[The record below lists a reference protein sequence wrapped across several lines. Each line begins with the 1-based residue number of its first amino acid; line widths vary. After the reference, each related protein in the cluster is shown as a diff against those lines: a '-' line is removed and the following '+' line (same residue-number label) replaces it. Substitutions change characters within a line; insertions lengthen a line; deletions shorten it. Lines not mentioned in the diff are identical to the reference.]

1 MYIKI
6 FRVLLTL
13 LVAMALHM
21 PALSYASNVPEY
33 KIKAAFIYNF
43 ARFTQWQDGSGD
55 LNICI
60 YGKDPFDSY
69 IDDLKGKKINNK
81 TVKVIRTQI
90 IEDVKF
96 CHIAFLNII
105 PPEKH
110 LFERALKKID
120 SANVLTIADAD
131 NVTQYGVMIG
141 LVIENDKVG
150 FKVNHTV
157 AKASNL
163 EISSQLLKLAKEVI

>member
-1 MYIKI
+1 MLMI
-6 FRVLLTL
+6 
-13 LVAMALHM
+13 AMASQV
-21 PALSYASNVPEY
+21 PALSFASNVSEY

-43 ARFTQWQDGSGD
+43 ARFTQWQDD
-55 LNICI
+55 KDTINICI
-60 YGKDPFDSY
+60 FGKDPFDTH
-69 IDDLKGKKINNK
+69 IDALNGKRVNHK
-81 TVKVIRTQI
+81 TVNVVRTQI
-90 IEDVKF
+90 IEEVKS

-120 SANVLTIADAD
+120 GANVLTIADAD
-131 NVTQYGVMIG
+131 NVTSFGVMIG

-157 AKASNL
+157 ARASKL
-163 EISSQLLKLAKEVI
+163 VISSQLLKLAKEVI